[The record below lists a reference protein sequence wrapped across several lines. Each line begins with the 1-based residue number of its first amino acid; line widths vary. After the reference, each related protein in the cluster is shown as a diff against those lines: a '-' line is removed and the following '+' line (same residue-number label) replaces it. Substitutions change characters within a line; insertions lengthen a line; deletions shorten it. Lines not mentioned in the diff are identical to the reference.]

1 MNSSHF
7 ASFAEM
13 IGNLPAKGILKAAT
27 VERLMLEDD
36 LAHKRTPPSDEA
48 GVHSIVNFC
57 RFLEAAKLNLEFFP
71 VAVSVVHF
79 AFYRKTVAKLI
90 EAGELP
96 GRAQAQ
102 FEATFSS
109 EFIKN
114 LMHNPTNAA

>member
-57 RFLEAAKLNLEFFP
+57 RFLEAAKLNLEFFRSP
-71 VAVSVVHF
+71 CRWCISHF
-79 AFYRKTVAKLI
+79 T
-90 EAGELP
+90 
-96 GRAQAQ
+96 GRP
-102 FEATFSS
+102 SP
-109 EFIKN
+109 N
-114 LMHNPTNAA
+114 